1 MGVKLDQY
9 QQDAIKELKNGCILV
24 GDTGSG
30 KSRTALAY
38 YYTKVCEG
46 KLRINCEGKTIPMKK
61 PRDLYIITTAKKRD
75 SKEWEDECIPFGLEL
90 ENINVVV
97 DSWNNIKKYVNVY
110 GAFFIFD
117 EQRVVGWG
125 EWSKAFI
132 KITNKNQWILLSATP
147 GDTWTDYI
155 PVFVANRFYRNK
167 TEFNAIH
174 VVFDRNVKFPKVSR
188 YLNEELLCAHRR
200 EILVIMKCERST
212 IPHYI
217 TIPVGYDR
225 ELYNQVWVKRWD
237 VYENK
242 PIKEVSRYYY
252 LSRKVVNSD
261 ISRIEEV
268 RYLLTTTVS
277 KAIIFYNFDYEL
289 EALKYMLNE
298 EGILFAE
305 WNGKKHESIPDY
317 PMWAYLV
324 QYNAGAE
331 GWNCI
336 ETNTIIFYSQNYSY
350 RIFKQAT
357 GRIDRRNT
365 KYRDL
370 YYYILKST
378 APIDL
383 MIARALKQKKNF
395 NERDYYKS

>member
-9 QQDAIKELKNGCILV
+9 QQDAIKELKNGCVLV

-155 PVFVANRFYRNK
+155 PVFVANKFYRNK

-174 VVFDRNVKFPKVSR
+174 VVFDRNVKFPKISR
-188 YLNEELLCAHRR
+188 YLNEELL
-200 EILVIMKCERST
+200 
-212 IPHYI
+212 
-217 TIPVGYDR
+217 
-225 ELYNQVWVKRWD
+225 W
-237 VYENK
+237 
-242 PIKEVSRYYY
+242 
-252 LSRKVVNSD
+252 
-261 ISRIEEV
+261 
-268 RYLLTTTVS
+268 
-277 KAIIFYNFDYEL
+277 
-289 EALKYMLNE
+289 
-298 EGILFAE
+298 
-305 WNGKKHESIPDY
+305 
-317 PMWAYLV
+317 
-324 QYNAGAE
+324 
-331 GWNCI
+331 
-336 ETNTIIFYSQNYSY
+336 
-350 RIFKQAT
+350 
-357 GRIDRRNT
+357 
-365 KYRDL
+365 
-370 YYYILKST
+370 
-378 APIDL
+378 
-383 MIARALKQKKNF
+383 
-395 NERDYYKS
+395 